1 MDSMETPSWREIVLA
16 LIAAIAAP
24 LIGAFLALLFIW
36 AKPVMAQ
43 ERVDVALVL
52 AVDHSSSVSR
62 EEWRLQ
68 MAGYA
73 SAFRSEAVWASIES
87 GAHQAIA
94 VAMFRFSGDFQ
105 QYPLIEWTRIAT
117 AADAE
122 RLAKAIEAHS
132 EIAELQGTCV
142 RGALDFAERLLA
154 DVPFQAERLVVDV
167 SGDEAGL
174 CKIGDGWPAATR
186 DRLADAGV
194 QINGLPILNASP
206 PQIYSVPMA
215 GDGGDLVA
223 FYRKQVVGGPGG
235 FLVVAGSH
243 AEFGEAVQRKLML
256 EIAALENLN
265 ERSERQ

>member
-1 MDSMETPSWREIVLA
+1 MRPEEIF
-16 LIAAIAAP
+16 AAIAAV
-24 LIGAFLALLFIW
+24 LLFLAAMLGLFGTSR
-36 AKPVMAQ
+36 AQ
-43 ERVDVALVL
+43 ERAPVDVALVL

-62 EEWRLQ
+62 DEWRLQ

-73 SAFRSEAVWASIES
+73 AAFRSEAVQASIAS

-105 QYPLIEWTRIAT
+105 QYPLIGWTRIAT
-117 AADAE
+117 ADDAE
-122 RLAKAIEAHS
+122 RLAKAIETNS

-142 RGALDFAERLLA
+142 RGALDFAWELLSE
-154 DVPFQAERLVVDV
+154 VPFAAERMVVDV

-174 CKIGDGWPAATR
+174 CKVGDGWPAPSR

-215 GDGGDLVA
+215 GDGGDLVN

-235 FLVVAGSH
+235 FLVVAASH

-256 EIAALENLN
+256 EIAGL
-265 ERSERQ
+265 

>member
-1 MDSMETPSWREIVLA
+1 MKPEEIF
-16 LIAAIAAP
+16 AAIAGV
-24 LIGAFLALLFIW
+24 LLFLAAMLGLFGTSR
-36 AKPVMAQ
+36 AQ
-43 ERVDVALVL
+43 EREPVDVALVL

-62 EEWRLQ
+62 DEWRLQ

-73 SAFRSEAVWASIES
+73 AAFRSDAVRASIES

-142 RGALDFAERLLA
+142 RGALDFAEQLLA
-154 DVPFQAERLVVDV
+154 DVPFAAERLVVDV

-174 CKIGDGWPAATR
+174 CKVGDGWPAATR

-194 QINGLPILNASP
+194 QINGLPILSASP

-215 GDGGDLVA
+215 GDGGDLVN

-265 ERSERQ
+265 GRSERQ